1 MSPLKG
7 GCVQII
13 KSKDISRVISEALV
27 AKIPIEVFKLPWE
40 PYHEPI
46 LDLRKTTIRGKLYQ
60 AVLLPNKVILEVQN
74 IISHIKIQDIY
85 GRWYP
90 MFTPYED
97 KYIVNWFCNYNQV
110 NCIYISDFSEIMP
123 GNFIN
128 KIDEDSHLVNDDI
141 VHRVFKDLFGNTYV
155 NLVNQSKENI
165 QLDLNKHLIYTVVMP

>member
-1 MSPLKG
+1 MSPLKD

-13 KSKDISRVISEALV
+13 ESRDIPKIISDALV
-27 AKIPIEVFKLPWE
+27 AKIPMEVFNLPWE
-40 PYHEPI
+40 PNHEPI
-46 LDLRKTTIRGKLYQ
+46 LEMRKTTLRGKLYQ
-60 AVLLPNKVILEVQN
+60 AVLLPNKVIIEIQN

-110 NCIYISDFSEIMP
+110 NCIAITDSNEVRP

-128 KIDEDSHLVNDDI
+128 KIYEDDCTIDDI
-141 VHRVFKDLFGNTYV
+141 VHRVSKDLFGNTYV
-155 NLVNQSKENI
+155 TLVQQSKESI
-165 QLDLNKHLIYTVVMP
+165 LLDMNKHLIYTVMP

>member
-1 MSPLKG
+1 MSPLKD

-13 KSKDISRVISEALV
+13 ESRDIPKIISDALV
-27 AKIPIEVFKLPWE
+27 ASIPMEVFNLPWE

-46 LDLRKTTIRGKLYQ
+46 LEMKKTHLRGKLYQ
-60 AVLLPNKVILEVQN
+60 AVLLPNKVIIEIQN

-97 KYIVNWFCNYNQV
+97 RYIVNWFNNYNQV
-110 NCIYISDFSEIMP
+110 NCIAIPNFSEVRP

-128 KIDEDSHLVNDDI
+128 KLDEDDDTIDDI
-141 VHRVFKDLFGNTYV
+141 VHQVSKDLFGNTYV
-155 NLVNQSKENI
+155 TLVHQPQEI
-165 QLDLNKHLIYTVVMP
+165 LLDMNKHLIYTVMP

>member
-7 GCVQII
+7 TCIQII
-13 KSKDISRVISEALV
+13 ESQDIPKIISEALV
-27 AKIPIEVFKLPWE
+27 AKIPMEVFNLPWE
-40 PYHEPI
+40 PHHEPI
-46 LDLRKTTIRGKLYQ
+46 LEMRKTHLRGKLYQ
-60 AVLLPNKVILEVQN
+60 AVLLPNKVIIEIQN

-110 NCIYISDFSEIMP
+110 NCIAIPDFSEVRP

-128 KIDEDSHLVNDDI
+128 KLDDDDSTGDDI
-141 VHRVFKDLFGNTYV
+141 VHQVYKDLFGNTYV
-155 NLVNQSKENI
+155 NLVQQSKENL

>member
-1 MSPLKG
+1 MSPLKD

-13 KSKDISRVISEALV
+13 ESIDIPKVISDALV
-27 AKIPIEVFKLPWE
+27 AKIPMEVFNLPWE
-40 PYHEPI
+40 PNHEPI
-46 LDLRKTTIRGKLYQ
+46 LEMRKTHLRGKIYQ
-60 AVLLPNKVILEVQN
+60 AVLLPNKVIIEIQN

-110 NCIYISDFSEIMP
+110 NCIAITDYNEVRP

-128 KIDEDSHLVNDDI
+128 YLEDSSSTEDDI
-141 VHRVFKDLFGNTYV
+141 IHQVYKDLFGNIHV
-155 NLVNQSKENI
+155 DLVQQSKENI
-165 QLDLNKHLIYTVVMP
+165 ALDMNKHLIYTVMP

>member
-1 MSPLKG
+1 MSPLKD

-13 KSKDISRVISEALV
+13 ESIDIPKVISDALV
-27 AKIPIEVFKLPWE
+27 AKIPMEVFNLPWE
-40 PYHEPI
+40 PNHEPI
-46 LDLRKTTIRGKLYQ
+46 LEMRKTHLRGKIYQ
-60 AVLLPNKVILEVQN
+60 AVLLPNKVIIEIQN

-110 NCIYISDFSEIMP
+110 NCIAITDFSEVRP

-128 KIDEDSHLVNDDI
+128 YLEDSSSIEDDI
-141 VHRVFKDLFGNTYV
+141 IHQVYKDLFGNTHV
-155 NLVNQSKENI
+155 DLVQQSKENI
-165 QLDLNKHLIYTVVMP
+165 ALDMNKHLIYTVMP

>member
-7 GCVQII
+7 ACVQII
-13 KSKDISRVISEALV
+13 ESKDISRVISEALI
-27 AKIPIEVFKLPWE
+27 AKIPMEVFKLPWE

-165 QLDLNKHLIYTVVMP
+165 QLDINKYLIYTVVMP

>member
-7 GCVQII
+7 TCVQII
-13 KSKDISRVISEALV
+13 ESQDIPKIISDALV
-27 AKIPIEVFKLPWE
+27 AKLPMEVFNLPWE
-40 PYHEPI
+40 PHHEPI
-46 LDLRKTTIRGKLYQ
+46 LEMRKTHLRGKLYQ
-60 AVLLPNKVILEVQN
+60 AVLLPNKVIIEIQN

-110 NCIYISDFSEIMP
+110 NCIAIQDFSEVRP

-128 KIDEDSHLVNDDI
+128 KLDGDDYTVDDI
-141 VHRVFKDLFGNTYV
+141 VHQVSKDLFGNTYV
-155 NLVNQSKENI
+155 TLVQQSKENI
-165 QLDLNKHLIYTVVMP
+165 QLDINKYLIYTVVMP

>member
-7 GCVQII
+7 ACVQII
-13 KSKDISRVISEALV
+13 ESIDIPKVISDALV
-27 AKIPIEVFKLPWE
+27 AKIPMEVFNLPWE
-40 PYHEPI
+40 PNHEPI
-46 LDLRKTTIRGKLYQ
+46 LEMRKTHLRGKIYQ
-60 AVLLPNKVILEVQN
+60 AVLLPNKVIIEIQN

-110 NCIYISDFSEIMP
+110 NCIAITDYNEVRP

-128 KIDEDSHLVNDDI
+128 YLEDSSSIEDDI
-141 VHRVFKDLFGNTYV
+141 IHQVYKDLFGNTHV
-155 NLVNQSKENI
+155 DLVHQSKENI
-165 QLDLNKHLIYTVVMP
+165 ALDMNKHLIYTVMP